1 MIQSMHG
8 EHPHKVLVIE
18 DDRDLA
24 ELAKMHLSDLGVSVG
39 LEFDGPAG
47 LERALSEDW
56 CLIILDLNLPSLD
69 GLEVCRRLRAKESH
83 TPVLMLTART
93 SELDR
98 VLGLE
103 LGADDYLTKPFSVRE
118 LQARVKGIL
127 RREEWDSRETTLV
140 PAEALPEV
148 SGAPLKF
155 GDLFIDPQKHKVT
168 LAGTPVNLTSKEFDL
183 LVHFVRHPGMVYTR
197 DQLLDAVWG
206 AGYAGYEHTVNSH
219 INRLRTKIEEDPAY
233 PRYLLTVW
241 GVGYKFAD
249 AEDLLHRRVPRSA
262 TEAPVPVSSQGA
274 DDENN
279 AANAA

>member
-1 MIQSMHG
+1 MQNTHG
-8 EHPHKVLVIE
+8 DNPHKVLVIE

-24 ELAKMHLSDLGVSVG
+24 ELAKMHLNDIGVTVG
-39 LEFDGPAG
+39 LEYDGPAG

-83 TPVLMLTART
+83 TPILMLTART
-93 SELDR
+93 TELDR

-127 RREEWDSRETTLV
+127 RREEWDSRKTTSSLM
-140 PAEALPEV
+140 ENV
-148 SGAPLKF
+148 SEDLGAPLKV

-168 LAGTPVNLTSKEFDL
+168 LAGNNINLTSKEFDL
-183 LVHFVRHPGMVYTR
+183 LLHFVRHPGLVYTR

-206 AGYAGYEHTVNSH
+206 PGYAGYEHTVNSH
-219 INRLRTKIEEDPAY
+219 INRLRTKIEKDPAY

-249 AEDLLHRRVPRSA
+249 SDDLASKKLSKSDAE
-262 TEAPVPVSSQGA
+262 Q
-274 DDENN
+274 DESEV
-279 AANAA
+279 ANLAGTS

>member
-1 MIQSMHG
+1 MQGMHG
-8 EHPHKVLVIE
+8 DQPHKVLVIE

-24 ELAKMHLSDLGVSVG
+24 ELAKMHLSDIGVEVG
-39 LEFDGPAG
+39 LEFDGPSG

-69 GLEVCRRLRAKESH
+69 GLEVCRRLRGKESH
-83 TPVLMLTART
+83 TPIMMLTARS

-127 RREEWDSRETTLV
+127 RREEWDSRQTKAPV
-140 PAEALPEV
+140 PSMMEAL
-148 SGAPLKF
+148 GAPIRF
-155 GDLFIDPQKHKVT
+155 GELFIDPQKHKVT
-168 LAGTPVNLTSKEFDL
+168 LGDTSISLTSKEFDL
-183 LVHFVRHPGMVYTR
+183 LLHFVRHPGLVYSR

-219 INRLRTKIEEDPAY
+219 INRLRTKIETDPAY

-249 AEDLLHRRVPRSA
+249 PEDLAQRRTPKMA
-262 TEAPVPVSSQGA
+262 TSE
-274 DDENN
+274 D
-279 AANAA
+279 ANAKTDADVVLESAS